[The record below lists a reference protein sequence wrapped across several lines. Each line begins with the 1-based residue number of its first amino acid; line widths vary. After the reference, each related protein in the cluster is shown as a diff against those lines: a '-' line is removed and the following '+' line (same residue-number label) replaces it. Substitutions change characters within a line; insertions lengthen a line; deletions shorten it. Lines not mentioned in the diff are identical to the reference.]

1 MAEFLTCK
9 RNLKRNFFC
18 FQPSQRSCEC
28 EDGYEEISN
37 SLDCKQK
44 TYGICGEDTWRNDK
58 GNCWNE
64 TQWLD
69 YCSSTVSFLKCRRV
83 YGIKMF
89 FNFLNTVN
97 TPLSPTPLSNNT
109 NLIPPFFRGRKL
121 ICPLSFEPPPLPSPT
136 YSSLIND
143 RLC

>member
-97 TPLSPTPLSNNT
+97 TPLSPTPLSNKPPLSNT
-109 NLIPPFFRGRKL
+109 PFFPGK
-121 ICPLSFEPPPLPSPT
+121 EVNMPPVF
-136 YSSLIND
+136 
-143 RLC
+143 